1 MRLLS
6 GLLLSATLVTAPIA
20 QTASAAPTRVFVS
33 GHSLTD
39 LPMPDY
45 LARVAAS
52 LGTPILWNR
61 QYMVG
66 SAIKYRARG
75 RDQETGWAGYRQG
88 DNREGR
94 GMDVIEELRR
104 HPYDVLVITEQHGV
118 IDSLVWHDTVR
129 HLRHYHDRFID
140 GNPNG
145 RSFFYEPWL
154 GIPGKTEVQRWI
166 AYERAAS
173 PLWQCI
179 ASRINRSLAA
189 EGRNDR
195 ITSLPVS
202 LALAELVERATSGSG
217 LPGITGASNAETL
230 DRLFH
235 DNVHLK
241 PLGAYYA
248 ALVVY
253 AVVFERSPA
262 GAWVPEGVSPQQASA
277 LQRVAAEATARNRT
291 GPRPLSPEACKTAL
305 RGPFVGE
312 YLAHMRDDY
321 WAKLD
326 LNPLRATWRRLRNE
340 WKVRWYL
347 WRNDPMRWDLTDEEG
362 YWFPAH

>member
-1 MRLLS
+1 MRFAL
-6 GLLLSATLVTAPIA
+6 GLLLSATLVTATAA
-20 QTASAAPTRVFVS
+20 QTTSAAPTRVFVS

-52 LGTPILWNR
+52 LGTPVFWDR

-94 GMDVIEELRR
+94 GMDVVEELRR

-129 HLRHYHDRFID
+129 HLRHYHDRFIA
-140 GNPNG
+140 GNPKG
-145 RSFFYEPWL
+145 RSYFYEPWL
-154 GIPGKTEVQRWI
+154 GIPNKTEVRRWI
-166 AYERAAS
+166 AYERAAA

-189 EGRNDR
+189 EGRHDR
-195 ITSLPVS
+195 IASLPVS
-202 LALAELVERATSGSG
+202 LALAELVERATSGPG
-217 LPGITGASNAETL
+217 VPGITGSSTAETL

-241 PLGAYYA
+241 PLGAYYM

-253 AVVFERSPA
+253 AVVFERSPV
-262 GAWVPEGVSPQQASA
+262 GAWAPEGVSPQQASS
-277 LQRVAAEATARNRT
+277 LQRVATEATARDRAA
-291 GPRPLSPEACKTAL
+291 PRALTPQACAAAL

-326 LNPLRATWRRLRNE
+326 LSPLRATWRRLRNE
-340 WKVRWYL
+340 FKVRWYL
-347 WRNDPMRWDLTDEEG
+347 WRHDPMAWGLRDEKD
-362 YWFPAH
+362 YWFPPP